1 MVRSWSVCAVSAVIG
16 IGAGWALHGSGS
28 ADTNESAAPGT
39 AQVAQL
45 LVPQPQAEAQ
55 SGLNL
60 AQLHAAI
67 AEELAA
73 ARSQSAN
80 ERQAAA
86 AAKATAPASPE
97 LIAQRREAVQDIQA
111 MIATGEWGNTER
123 AQFQQKFSLL
133 DPEQARQVLQQ
144 VTMGLNNGTIHSQI
158 DLPL

>member
-1 MVRSWSVCAVSAVIG
+1 MVRLWSVCALSAVIG
-16 IGAGWALHGSGS
+16 IGTGWALHGSGS
-28 ADTNESAAPGT
+28 ADTNESATPGP

-45 LVPQPQAEAQ
+45 VLPQQAAAQ
-55 SGLNL
+55 SELNL

-67 AEELAA
+67 REELAA
-73 ARSQSAN
+73 LRPQPAN

-86 AAKATAPASPE
+86 AAKGNAPASPE

-111 MIATGEWGNTER
+111 MIATGEWGTIER

-133 DPEQARQVLQQ
+133 DAEQARQVLQQ

>member
-1 MVRSWSVCAVSAVIG
+1 MVRLWSVCALSALVG
-16 IGAGWALHGSGS
+16 IGAGWALHGPGS
-28 ADTNESAAPGT
+28 ADTNESATPAT

-45 LVPQPQAEAQ
+45 LVPQTAAQ
-55 SGLNL
+55 SALNL
-60 AQLHAAI
+60 AELHAAI
-67 AEELAA
+67 KEELAA
-73 ARSQSAN
+73 ARSQPAN
-80 ERQAAA
+80 ERQTAA
-86 AAKATAPASPE
+86 AAKVNAPASPE

>member
-1 MVRSWSVCAVSAVIG
+1 MVRSWSVCALSAVIG
-16 IGAGWALHGSGS
+16 IGAGWALHGPGS
-28 ADTNESAAPGT
+28 ADTNESATPGT

-45 LVPQPQAEAQ
+45 LVPQPQDAAQ
-55 SGLNL
+55 SALNL

-67 AEELAA
+67 REELAA
-73 ARSQSAN
+73 ARSQPAN

-86 AAKATAPASPE
+86 AAKVNAPASPE
-97 LIAQRREAVQDIQA
+97 LLAQRREAVQDIQA

-133 DPEQARQVLQQ
+133 DSEQARQVLQQ